1 MYGFGN
7 TGSGESAW
15 VKPRAHLTTYNIDL
29 GVYYVPGC
37 VAARAYARSLRT
49 ATSVVSN
56 YKLDALVGSG
66 TVTVYR
72 HSHLEQ
78 WLHVRH
84 GRSKKQGK
92 ERLRRVRER
101 RARGSRQSTDG
112 ASMMDEAVL
121 TERWPCVRGRLAR

>member
-15 VKPRAHLTTYNIDL
+15 VKPRAHLTTYDIDL
-29 GVYYVPGC
+29 SVYYVPGC

-56 YKLDALVGSG
+56 YKLDAIVGSG

-84 GRSKKQGK
+84 G
-92 ERLRRVRER
+92 
-101 RARGSRQSTDG
+101 
-112 ASMMDEAVL
+112 
-121 TERWPCVRGRLAR
+121 

>member
-29 GVYYVPGC
+29 SVYYVPGC

-56 YKLDALVGSG
+56 YKCIRGVYVHIAVSYVGDKCN
-66 TVTVYR
+66 
-72 HSHLEQ
+72 LN
-78 WLHVRH
+78 
-84 GRSKKQGK
+84 
-92 ERLRRVRER
+92 
-101 RARGSRQSTDG
+101 ARIYYASRG
-112 ASMMDEAVL
+112 FAVSY
-121 TERWPCVRGRLAR
+121 T

>member
-29 GVYYVPGC
+29 SVYYVPGC

-56 YKLDALVGSG
+56 YKLDAIVGSWVVGESNKWHGCVCAEHAAHPGIEDGGDRDSTSEAG
-66 TVTVYR
+66 T
-72 HSHLEQ
+72 SG
-78 WLHVRH
+78 
-84 GRSKKQGK
+84 GRREEEGPSGH
-92 ERLRRVRER
+92 ER
-101 RARGSRQSTDG
+101 R
-112 ASMMDEAVL
+112 
-121 TERWPCVRGRLAR
+121 

>member
-29 GVYYVPGC
+29 SVYYVPGC

-56 YKLDALVGSG
+56 YKLDAIVGSG

-78 WLHVRH
+78 WLHVRQRLTQEH
-84 GRSKKQGK
+84 NRSGSVA
-92 ERLRRVRER
+92 E
-101 RARGSRQSTDG
+101 RGSDQL
-112 ASMMDEAVL
+112 AFEEAVDGL
-121 TERWPCVRGRLAR
+121 HLNN